1 MSPAPVL
8 DATRLPRHGP
18 RGRSPVYWGVA
29 LLVLIEAI
37 VFLSMITSYYYLAV
51 VRGGAFPHQSGD
63 PPDVVLSALALGSS
77 ALALV
82 PVHFAERAARLG
94 HTWRM
99 RAALATTALL
109 GGGYVALS
117 AIDLGGRDYLWSSHA
132 YGSIVWTLSGYQL
145 LHVVLAL
152 LAAAAMCGFSFPHRV
167 EGERRAPVQA
177 LATYWDF
184 VVAAGALSF
193 FTLYISPRLA

>member
-18 RGRSPVYWGVA
+18 RGRSPVYWGGGLA
-29 LLVLIEAI
+29 RPHRGHRLPLDDHELLLP
-37 VFLSMITSYYYLAV
+37 
-51 VRGGAFPHQSGD
+51 RGRPRGSVPAPERRS
-63 PPDVVLSALALGSS
+63 PDVVLSALALGSS